1 MQVYLQY
8 MLMSAYVCIQ
18 FLPACLVLPAPV
30 YAPGLGCSLGLCA
43 KNRNIDH
50 SHHSKLHMPPSFL
63 GGQCWLLHGPL
74 LLGKL
79 GNCATPVYM

>member
-1 MQVYLQY
+1 
-8 MLMSAYVCIQ
+8 MSAYVCIR

-43 KNRNIDH
+43 KNRNADH
-50 SHHSKLHMPPSFL
+50 SHHSKPHMPPSFL
-63 GGQCWLLHGPL
+63 GGLCWLLHGPL